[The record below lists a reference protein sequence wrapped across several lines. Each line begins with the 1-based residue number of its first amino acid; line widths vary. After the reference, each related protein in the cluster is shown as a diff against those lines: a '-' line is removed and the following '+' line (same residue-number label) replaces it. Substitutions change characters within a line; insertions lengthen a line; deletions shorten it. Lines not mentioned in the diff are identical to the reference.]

1 MSRLAYAREFLA
13 PAPLCAVALM
23 ALNDFAL
30 KPAFHNALTGKLSDF
45 AICFFLPLYL
55 SALAGIALAAPA
67 RVRLL
72 AGALAATISFAA
84 LKLSPAAAG
93 AFTRALA
100 ALVRPI
106 GLGTLRAAA
115 DPTDLIALPMVL
127 LALWYARRQLQ
138 AEPEGVTP

>member
-1 MSRLAYAREFLA
+1 MHAREFLA
-13 PAPLCAVALM
+13 PVPLCGVAVM

-67 RVRLL
+67 RLRLF
-72 AGALAATISFAA
+72 AGALATALVFAA

-93 AFTRALA
+93 AFTRAVA
-100 ALVRPI
+100 ALVRPA
-106 GLGTLRAAA
+106 GFGTLRAAA

-127 LALWYARRQLQ
+127 VALWYARRQLE
-138 AEPEGVTP
+138 AEPEGVNP